1 MENVEKLERAKKVLE
16 FLRTATE
23 EELENW
29 ADNFSVNIGD
39 PNDEECGLDDAI
51 IEERNEKGFKVIG
64 IGFGDGFGYDEPIDC
79 FVTWEGELTVL
90 KGPAELTSNWKY
102 LGDFAY

>member
-1 MENVEKLERAKKVLE
+1 MENVEQIERAKKVLE

-39 PNDEECGLDDAI
+39 PNDEECGLNDAI
-51 IEERNEKGFKVIG
+51 IEERNEKGFRVTG
-64 IGFGDGFGYDEPIDC
+64 VCFGDEIDYEAFVEC
-79 FVTWEGELTVL
+79 FVTWDGELTIIT
-90 KGPAELTSNWKY
+90 GPKEFVSNWKY